1 VGSKLYNLKIK
12 ALEHIY
18 QNYKGD
24 KSTEDSRSLLKKE
37 CGFQTESTI
46 IILMKKIQPNF
57 RIVFFVLDE
66 RNRNG
71 ISTKYYCYFI

>member
-1 VGSKLYNLKIK
+1 MWDQNYRYNLKIRK

-24 KSTEDSRSLLKKE
+24 KSTEDWENFEVYLK

-46 IILMKKIQPNF
+46 IILMKIQPNF
-57 RIVFFVLDE
+57 SE
-66 RNRNG
+66 
-71 ISTKYYCYFI
+71 SYFSF